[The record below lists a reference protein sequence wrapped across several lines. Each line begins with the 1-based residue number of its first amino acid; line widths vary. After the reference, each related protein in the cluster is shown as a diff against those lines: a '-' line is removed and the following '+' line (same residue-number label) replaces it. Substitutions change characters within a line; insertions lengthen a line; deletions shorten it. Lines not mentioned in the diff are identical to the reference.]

1 MIFSNNKMNTK
12 QQNNYERMLS
22 TFRLE
27 VPEFFNAGFD
37 IVDRWAEQDPN
48 KLALLA
54 VDDQGE
60 LAGKYRFSDLKI
72 LSNKFANVLVDLEL
86 EQGDRGI
93 VMLPNVPEWYVAM
106 VGMIKLGIIPIPTTT
121 QCTSEDLKY
130 RINRAQIKL
139 VVTDGA
145 NASKFDEIKLECPTL
160 KHLILTDT
168 QLEGWLSYQRVLGE
182 ASANLTGVR
191 RTKSSDPMLLY
202 FTSGTVGYPKMVLHT
217 QASYGIGHLVTAKF
231 WQDLKPDDLFWT
243 ISDMGWAK
251 AAWSKLFGQW
261 AIGSCLFLH
270 NAGRK
275 FDIPLSLKLIEKFG
289 VTVFCGSPTVYR
301 LFILE
306 DLSKYSFPRLRHC
319 ISAGEP
325 LNPEVMAKFEEGT
338 GLQIYDGYGQTET
351 VNQLAN
357 YRFMPIKPGSAG
369 RPTPAF
375 HMAVIDENG
384 NVLPP
389 NTEGNIAIR
398 VKPVRP
404 VGLFQEYLDDEAEMS
419 SVFRGDW
426 YYTGDKAYVDEDG
439 YYWFVGRADDVII
452 TSGYRIGPFEVESA
466 LITHPAVAESAVV
479 ASPDEIRGEVV
490 KAFIIL
496 KPGYQPSKGLVK
508 EIQDHVKKVTAPFK
522 YPRKIEF
529 VDSLP
534 KTISGKIKRGEL
546 KKAEW
551 QRSGP

>member
-1 MIFSNNKMNTK
+1 MNTK

-106 VGMIKLGIIPIPTTT
+106 VGMIKLGVIPIPTTT

-130 RINRAQIKL
+130 RIDRAQIKL

-145 NASKFDEIKLECPTL
+145 NASKFDEIKVECPTL

-168 QLEGWLSYQRVLGE
+168 QLEGWLSYQQGLGE

-275 FDIPLSLKLIEKFG
+275 FDVPLSLKLIEKFG

-479 ASPDEIRGEVV
+479 ASPDELRGEVV

>member
-1 MIFSNNKMNTK
+1 MNTK

-106 VGMIKLGIIPIPTTT
+106 VGMIKLGVIPIPTTT

-145 NASKFDEIKLECPTL
+145 NASKFHEIKLECPTL

-275 FDIPLSLKLIEKFG
+275 FDVPLSLKLIEKFG

-508 EIQDHVKKVTAPFK
+508 EIQNHVKKVTAPFK

>member
-1 MIFSNNKMNTK
+1 MNTK

-54 VDDQGE
+54 VDDHGE

-86 EQGDRGI
+86 KQGDRGI
-93 VMLPNVPEWYVAM
+93 IMLPNIPEWYVAM

-261 AIGSCLFLH
+261 SIGSCLFLH

-275 FDIPLSLKLIEKFG
+275 FDVPLSLKLIDKFG

-306 DLSKYSFPRLRHC
+306 DLSKYSFPKLRHC

-357 YRFMPIKPGSAG
+357 YRFMTIKPGSAG

-479 ASPDEIRGEVV
+479 ASPDELRGEVV

>member
-1 MIFSNNKMNTK
+1 MDAK
-12 QQNNYERMLS
+12 QEQAYQSMLS

-54 VDDQGE
+54 VDAHGE
-60 LAGKYRFSDLKI
+60 LTGKYRFSDIKI
-72 LSNKFANVLVDLEL
+72 LSNKFANVLREL
-86 EQGDRGI
+86 GFKQGDRGLI
-93 VMLPNVPEWYVAM
+93 MLSNVPEWYVAM
-106 VGMIKLGIIPIPTTT
+106 VGMTKLGIIPIPTTT
-121 QCTSEDLKY
+121 QCTSGDLKY
-130 RINRAQIKL
+130 RLNRAQVKL
-139 VVTDGA
+139 VVTDGV
-145 NASKFDEIKLECPTL
+145 NAAKFDEIKTECPTL
-160 KHLILTDT
+160 KHRLLTNA
-168 QLEGWLSYQRVLGE
+168 QLEGWLSYQEALGA
-182 ASANLTGVR
+182 ASPDLTGVG

-217 QASYGIGHLVTAKF
+217 QASYGIGHLITAKF

-261 AIGSCLFLH
+261 TIGTCLFLH
-270 NAGRK
+270 DAGTK
-275 FDIPLSLKLIEKFG
+275 FDIPLTLKLIEKFG

-306 DLSKYSFPRLRHC
+306 DLSQYRFSKLRHC

-325 LNPEVMAKFEEGT
+325 LNPEVMAKFAEGT

-375 HMAVIDENG
+375 QMAVIDDHG

-389 NTEGNIAIR
+389 NTEGNIAIK
-398 VKPVRP
+398 VKPARP

-496 KPGYQPSKGLVK
+496 KPGYQPSEGLVK

-551 QRSGP
+551 QRSGQ

>member
-1 MIFSNNKMNTK
+1 MDVK
-12 QQNNYERMLS
+12 QGQAYQSMLS

-48 KLALLA
+48 KLALLS
-54 VDDQGE
+54 VDAQGE
-60 LAGKYRFSDLKI
+60 LTGKYRFSDIKI
-72 LSNKFANVLVDLEL
+72 LSNKFANVLREL
-86 EQGDRGI
+86 GFKQGDRGLI
-93 VMLPNVPEWYVAM
+93 MLSNVPEWYVAM
-106 VGMIKLGIIPIPTTT
+106 VGMIKLGVIPIPTTT
-121 QCTSEDLKY
+121 QCTSGDLKY
-130 RINRAQIKL
+130 RLNRAQVKL

-145 NASKFDEIKLECPTL
+145 NATKFDEIKTECPTL
-160 KHLILTDT
+160 KHRILTNA
-168 QLEGWLSYQRVLGE
+168 QLEGWLSYQQALGA
-182 ASANLTGVR
+182 ASPDLTGVG

-217 QASYGIGHLVTAKF
+217 QASYGIGHLITAKF

-261 AIGSCLFLH
+261 TIGTCLFLH
-270 NAGRK
+270 DAGAK
-275 FDIPLSLKLIEKFG
+275 FDIPLTLKLIEKFG

-306 DLSKYSFPRLRHC
+306 DLSQYRFSKLRHC

-325 LNPEVMAKFEEGT
+325 LNPEVMAKFEEGI
-338 GLQIYDGYGQTET
+338 GLKIYDGYGQTET

-375 HMAVIDENG
+375 QMAVIDDHG
-384 NVLPP
+384 KVLPP
-389 NTEGNIAIR
+389 NTEGNIAIK

-404 VGLFQEYLDDEAEMS
+404 VGLFQEYLDDAAEMA

-496 KPGYQPSKGLVK
+496 KPGYQPSEGLVK

-551 QRSGP
+551 QRSGQ

>member
-1 MIFSNNKMNTK
+1 M
-12 QQNNYERMLS
+12 
-22 TFRLE
+22 
-27 VPEFFNAGFD
+27 PEFFNAGFD

-54 VDDQGE
+54 IDDQGE

-106 VGMIKLGIIPIPTTT
+106 VGMIKLGVIPIPTTT

-168 QLEGWLSYQRVLGE
+168 QLEGWLSYQRGLGE

-275 FDIPLSLKLIEKFG
+275 FDVPLSLKLIEKFG

-479 ASPDEIRGEVV
+479 ASPDELRGEVV

-508 EIQDHVKKVTAPFK
+508 EIQNHVKKVTAPFK

>member
-1 MIFSNNKMNTK
+1 MNTK

-106 VGMIKLGIIPIPTTT
+106 VGMIKLGVIPIPTTT

-168 QLEGWLSYQRVLGE
+168 QLEGWLSYQRGLGE

-275 FDIPLSLKLIEKFG
+275 FDVPLSLKLIEKFG

>member
-106 VGMIKLGIIPIPTTT
+106 VGMIKLGVIPIPTTT

-508 EIQDHVKKVTAPFK
+508 EIQNHVKKVTAPFK

>member
-1 MIFSNNKMNTK
+1 MDAK
-12 QQNNYERMLS
+12 QEQEYQRMLS
-22 TFRLE
+22 TFQME

-48 KLALLA
+48 KLALVA
-54 VDDQGE
+54 VDAEGE
-60 LAGKYRFSDLKI
+60 LTGKYRFSDLKI
-72 LSNKFANVLVDLEL
+72 LSNKFANVLREL
-86 EQGDRGI
+86 GFKQGDHGI
-93 VMLPNVPEWYVAM
+93 IMLSNVPEWYVAM
-106 VGMIKLGIIPIPTTT
+106 VGMIKLGVIPIPTTT
-121 QCTSEDLKY
+121 QCTSGDLKY
-130 RINRAQIKL
+130 RINRAEIKL

-145 NASKFDEIKLECPTL
+145 NAAKFDEIKSECPTL
-160 KHLILTDT
+160 EQRILTNA
-168 QLEGWLSYQRVLGE
+168 QLEGWVSYQQALG
-182 ASANLTGVR
+182 AAAPDFTGAR

-261 AIGSCLFLH
+261 TIGASLFLH
-270 NAGRK
+270 DAGAK
-275 FDIPLSLKLIEKFG
+275 FDIPLTLKLIEKFG
-289 VTVFCGSPTVYR
+289 ITVFCGSPTVYR

-306 DLSKYSFPRLRHC
+306 DLSKYQFSKLRHC

-338 GLQIYDGYGQTET
+338 GLKIYDGYGQTET

-375 HMAVIDENG
+375 QMAVIDDDG
-384 NVLPP
+384 KVLPP
-389 NTEGNIAIR
+389 NTEGNIAIK

-404 VGLFQEYLDDEAEMS
+404 VGLFQEYLDDEAEMA

-496 KPGYQPSKGLVK
+496 KPGYQPSQELVK
-508 EIQDHVKKVTAPFK
+508 EIQEHVKKVTAPFK

-551 QRSGP
+551 QGSGQ

>member
-54 VDDQGE
+54 VDDHGE

-160 KHLILTDT
+160 KHLILTDA

>member
-1 MIFSNNKMNTK
+1 MNTK

-93 VMLPNVPEWYVAM
+93 VMLPNVPEWYVVM
-106 VGMIKLGIIPIPTTT
+106 VGMIKLGVIPIPTTT

-130 RINRAQIKL
+130 RIDRAQIKL
-139 VVTDGA
+139 VVTDRA

-168 QLEGWLSYQRVLGE
+168 QLEGWLSYQQGLGE

-261 AIGSCLFLH
+261 TIGSCLFLH

-275 FDIPLSLKLIEKFG
+275 FDVPLSLKLIEKFG

-325 LNPEVMAKFEEGT
+325 LNPEVMAKFKEGT

-357 YRFMPIKPGSAG
+357 YRFMPLKPGSAG

-479 ASPDEIRGEVV
+479 ASPDELRGEVV

>member
-1 MIFSNNKMNTK
+1 
-12 QQNNYERMLS
+12 
-22 TFRLE
+22 
-27 VPEFFNAGFD
+27 
-37 IVDRWAEQDPN
+37 
-48 KLALLA
+48 
-54 VDDQGE
+54 
-60 LAGKYRFSDLKI
+60 
-72 LSNKFANVLVDLEL
+72 
-86 EQGDRGI
+86 
-93 VMLPNVPEWYVAM
+93 
-106 VGMIKLGIIPIPTTT
+106 
-121 QCTSEDLKY
+121 
-130 RINRAQIKL
+130 
-139 VVTDGA
+139 
-145 NASKFDEIKLECPTL
+145 
-160 KHLILTDT
+160 
-168 QLEGWLSYQRVLGE
+168 
-182 ASANLTGVR
+182 
-191 RTKSSDPMLLY
+191 MLLY

-270 NAGRK
+270 NAGGK
-275 FDIPLSLKLIEKFG
+275 FDVPLSLKLIEKFR
-289 VTVFCGSPTVYR
+289 VTVFCGSPTMYR

-496 KPGYQPSKGLVK
+496 KPGYQPSKVLVK

>member
-1 MIFSNNKMNTK
+1 MDTK

-27 VPEFFNAGFD
+27 VPEFFNAGVD

-54 VDDQGE
+54 VDDTGE

-106 VGMIKLGIIPIPTTT
+106 VGMIKLGVIPIPTTT
-121 QCTSEDLKY
+121 QCTSGDLKY

-168 QLEGWLSYQRVLGE
+168 QLEGWLRYQRVLGE
-182 ASANLTGVR
+182 ASANLTGIR
-191 RTKSSDPMLLY
+191 RTRSSDPMLLY

-270 NAGRK
+270 NAGVK
-275 FDIPLSLKLIEKFG
+275 FDVPLSLKLIEEFG

>member
-93 VMLPNVPEWYVAM
+93 VMLPNVPEWYVVM
-106 VGMIKLGIIPIPTTT
+106 VGMIKLGVIPIPTTT

-130 RINRAQIKL
+130 RIDRAQIKL
-139 VVTDGA
+139 VVTDRA

-168 QLEGWLSYQRVLGE
+168 QLEGWLSYQQGLGE

-261 AIGSCLFLH
+261 TIGSCLFLH

-275 FDIPLSLKLIEKFG
+275 FDVPLSLKLIEKFG

-325 LNPEVMAKFEEGT
+325 LNPEVMAKFKEGT

-357 YRFMPIKPGSAG
+357 YRFMPLKPGSAG

-479 ASPDEIRGEVV
+479 ASPDELRGEVV